1 MESSGSGEA
10 SSEASL
16 TAKETADSY
25 INWPEDT
32 PMGDGTVNPQDL
44 SLTGAPSAIMPSVR
58 DPPGHPMFNPF
69 NISPVTHEVLN
80 DAQVSQEVPGDVS
93 GRSERRSTT
102 NHPMR
107 EVTTEQPSRH
117 RESTRDS
124 RAANQTSSRRP
135 RRSEDLPERLTSTEV
150 TLIRLLL
157 NDVERFSR
165 RHKFYRK
172 RIEYLNDWCDSLQDQ
187 LREAQGKIEVIDL
200 ANRSFTHHTGPER
213 SSHESCQHH
222 PYAECE
228 RPAPRAMCAPRQDEP
243 VRAVTVQGAT
253 RQTTQNL
260 AIENAPAV
268 TEDVVMEPMGIST
281 RGTQSIVPKSPVT
294 LATAPYLG
302 PSVGSSPARAV
313 RPEKRAPIPMA
324 NYRWVDRVT
333 GIRHSLVISQAG
345 LPMFLGPIAT
355 AFQKLQGSSP
365 SPADLTR
372 RIWLFYRG
380 RNRLDI
386 WKDAVSA
393 ARDIRR
399 KVILPQSLQLL
410 LELADLPRNEWE
422 KITDLWSTSSEP
434 LSSISPGIRPNPNGF
449 AGLDKHDIETA
460 DFIGMW
466 TSGSL
471 KRISAACGQRKERPD
486 VKSAFQIAL
495 TSPNLW
501 HTNPG
506 VLRIWHLTPNLKR
519 LRYEGILEPEPIALW
534 LRKEVGLASYDI
546 QARFAPFSRRAFDTD
561 AQTNP
566 RVHFTMYTLPKTY
579 PTPIDDSL
587 PEFGDDLEWTPAHGP
602 QGPPLKPKS
611 SAAPGEPSTS
621 AGAADAH
628 DTPMRG

>member
-1 MESSGSGEA
+1 MPTQAPPESSGSGEA
-10 SSEASL
+10 SSSEASL
-16 TAKETADSY
+16 TAEETADSY

-58 DPPGHPMFNPF
+58 DPPGHSMLIPF
-69 NISPVTHEVLN
+69 NISPVAHGLLN
-80 DAQVSQEVPGDVS
+80 DAQGSQETPGDVS

-102 NHPMR
+102 NHPTR
-107 EVTTEQPSRH
+107 EVTTVQPSRH

-124 RAANQTSSRRP
+124 RAANTTPSRRP
-135 RRSEDLPERLTSTEV
+135 RRSEDLPERLTSAEIALV
-150 TLIRLLL
+150 RSLLD
-157 NDVERFSR
+157 DVERYSR

-172 RIEYLNDWCDSLQDQ
+172 RVEYLDDWCYSLQEQ
-187 LREAQGKIEVIDL
+187 LREAQETIETIDL
-200 ANRSFTHHTGPER
+200 ASRSSTRNTGPDR
-213 SSHESCQHH
+213 SSHESRRHH
-222 PYAECE
+222 PYAERE
-228 RPAPRAMCAPRQDEP
+228 RPVPRAVRAPRQDEP
-243 VRAVTVQGAT
+243 ARAVTAQGAI
-253 RQTTQNL
+253 RETTQNP
-260 AIENAPAV
+260 AIENVAVV
-268 TEDVVMEPMGIST
+268 TEDVAMEPIGITT
-281 RGTQSIVPKSPVT
+281 RGTQSIVPKTPVA
-294 LATAPYLG
+294 LATAP
-302 PSVGSSPARAV
+302 SSDQSAGFTPARSV
-313 RPEKRAPIPMA
+313 RSERRVPIPMA

-333 GIRHSLVISQAG
+333 GIRQSLVISQAG
-345 LPMFLGPIAT
+345 LPMFPGPITT
-355 AFQKLQGSSP
+355 AFQMLQGSSQ

-422 KITDLWSTSSEP
+422 KITDLWSTSSDP
-434 LSSISPGIRPNPNGF
+434 LSSISPGIRFNPDGF

-486 VKSAFQIAL
+486 VKSAFHIAL

-501 HTNPG
+501 PTNPG
-506 VLRIWHLTPNLKR
+506 VLRIWHLSPNLKR

-546 QARFAPFSRRAFDTD
+546 QARFAPFSR
-561 AQTNP
+561 
-566 RVHFTMYTLPKTY
+566 
-579 PTPIDDSL
+579 
-587 PEFGDDLEWTPAHGP
+587 
-602 QGPPLKPKS
+602 
-611 SAAPGEPSTS
+611 
-621 AGAADAH
+621 
-628 DTPMRG
+628 